1 MGINP
6 QAGHG
11 RVQPPLSAPHFITA
25 LKARTMSEKER
36 DLVIHEYRAA
46 VEDGF
51 NHLEKLSYSRVEWT
65 DDDVKELAWC
75 FEEVPCPNVLELD
88 LSWNDMKDGSGL
100 ESIGHAI
107 GLGALH
113 GLQRLNLINCTAIK
127 TLPGTLG
134 ELLELN
140 TILLD
145 GCVQLKE
152 LPKDITK
159 LASLKY
165 FSIVNCHYL
174 DDDALKGLP
183 GGCAII
189 RTKEE
194 KASIE
199 QAAGVQLS

>member
-1 MGINP
+1 M
-6 QAGHG
+6 Q
-11 RVQPPLSAPHFITA
+11 
-25 LKARTMSEKER
+25 
-36 DLVIHEYRAA
+36 
-46 VEDGF
+46 
-51 NHLEKLSYSRVEWT
+51 WT
-65 DDDVKELAWC
+65 DDDVGELAWC

-88 LSWNDMKDGSGL
+88 LSWNDMREGTGL
-100 ESIGHAI
+100 EKIGHAI

-152 LPKDITK
+152 LPDGISR

-174 DDDALKGLP
+174 DDAALKDVP
-183 GGCAII
+183 GGATII

-194 KASIE
+194 KAKIE
-199 QAAGVQLS
+199 EANNITLS